1 MGIDYDGVGGIGI
14 ELTEELVQRFIAAEY
29 FTEEE
34 WQDDY
39 EDCLETI
46 GKKFNISF
54 TSAGNFYSGD
64 IVHYLLVDGE
74 NLKEINENS
83 KTFIEKLKIVG
94 IELSEESLKVI
105 SDYKVW

>member
-46 GKKFNISF
+46 VPEDLLES
-54 TSAGNFYSGD
+54 SDD
-64 IVHYLLVDGE
+64 INLVNNAIE
-74 NLKEINENS
+74 VLKD
-83 KTFIEKLKIVG
+83 FR
-94 IELSEESLKVI
+94 ESLEEIVEEM
-105 SDYKVW
+105 

>member
-14 ELTEELVQRFIAAEY
+14 ELTEEIIQRFIAAEY
-29 FTEEE
+29 FTEDE
-34 WQDDY
+34 WNESY

-46 GKKFNISF
+46 GEKFNISF
-54 TSAGNFYSGD
+54 TSGGNFYSGD

-83 KTFIEKLKIVG
+83 KTFIEKLKIIG
-94 IELSEESLKVI
+94 LELSEESLKVI

>member
-14 ELTEELVQRFIAAEY
+14 ELTEDIIQKFISFEY
-29 FTEEE
+29 FTEDE
-34 WQDDY
+34 WNENY
-39 EDCLETI
+39 YDCLETI

-64 IVHYLLVDGE
+64 IVHYLLVDGQ

-83 KTFIEKLKIVG
+83 KTFIEKLKIIG
-94 IELSEESLKVI
+94 LELSEESLKVI
-105 SDYKVW
+105 SDYMVC